1 MSKQEDFHWP
11 EKSPQKTR
19 EINDEAI
26 ISKEVKMK
34 IKFIRNQKHITP

>member
-26 ISKEVKMK
+26 ILKEAKMK
-34 IKFIRNQKHITP
+34 KFNRNQKHITP